1 MDDHR
6 KFSRVQEKAAVSVR
20 VLTSPEVPDLE
31 NKVFPFHSVN
41 ISLGG
46 VMLWVDIPVP
56 VGSYIELL
64 IDFDHPSDQFWHKG
78 NVVWV
83 EDDVGTT
90 NWHYIGIKFTML
102 TNAQFYT
109 WQEEIS
115 RLLELRMNNVED

>member
-1 MDDHR
+1 MDEQR
-6 KFSRVQEKAAVSVR
+6 KSPRVQEKADVSVR

-31 NKVFPFHSVN
+31 GKVFPFHSVN

-64 IDFDHPSDQFWHKG
+64 IDLKHASNQFWHMG

-83 EDDVGTT
+83 EDDVGTI
-90 NWHYIGIKFTML
+90 NGHYIGIKFTML
-102 TNAQFYT
+102 TNAQFYA
-109 WQEEIS
+109 WQEEMS
-115 RLLELRMNNVED
+115 RLLGMSNVED